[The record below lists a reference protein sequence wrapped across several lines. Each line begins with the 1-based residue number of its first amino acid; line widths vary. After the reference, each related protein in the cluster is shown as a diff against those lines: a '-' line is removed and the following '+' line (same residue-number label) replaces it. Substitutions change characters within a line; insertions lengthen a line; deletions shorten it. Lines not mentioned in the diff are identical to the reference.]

1 MLFYPKKY
9 INRIEEITI
18 EFLQKNKIKALILMI
33 VRKKILFFATEF
45 LTIFLRKW
53 KCNYKFYT
61 LVFTMSNNSPL
72 M

>member
-1 MLFYPKKY
+1 
-9 INRIEEITI
+9 
-18 EFLQKNKIKALILMI
+18 MI